1 MVWNRGGKVDALHV
15 HTAGTL
21 SALTGGSALTLGG
34 TGSEN
39 TCLTSWVP
47 WLTLSGLTHE
57 CMVGVDGTNP
67 SPCLL
72 LQGAAILELNHPELL
87 APTTAGLSTHESEP
101 DPARAST
108 AAAPFR
114 GGSSAVSE
122 GCYEAE
128 ASDRGT
134 ATATRAGAL
143 RGLVPNGVSCTSARV
158 GDQAVCDPPAG
169 SRCAV
174 AAPYVWVRAR
184 NQLHDETMRWAHR
197 APLVCAARDASSRP
211 VRCNEMQCD
220 EHIAHHWCVLQEMR
234 AADR

>member
-72 LQGAAILELNHPELL
+72 LQGAAILGLNYPASL

-108 AAAPFR
+108 AAAPSR

-169 SRCAV
+169 SGYAV
-174 AAPYVWVRAR
+174 TAPDVWVRAC
-184 NQLHDETMRWAHR
+184 NPISCMMR
-197 APLVCAARDASSRP
+197 
-211 VRCNEMQCD
+211 RCD
-220 EHIAHHWCVLQEMR
+220 GHIAHHWCVLQEMR
-234 AADR
+234 TANR